1 MRRAVASGSWGGQ
14 RPSRG
19 DYVMVTRATDG
30 ATAAAGGANVAFAHL
45 KSRIARLAHVRIRGS
60 SDGPLPGAI
69 RLFIQWT

>member
-1 MRRAVASGSWGGQ
+1 
-14 RPSRG
+14 
-19 DYVMVTRATDG
+19 MVTRATDG

-60 SDGPLPGAI
+60 SDGRLPGAI